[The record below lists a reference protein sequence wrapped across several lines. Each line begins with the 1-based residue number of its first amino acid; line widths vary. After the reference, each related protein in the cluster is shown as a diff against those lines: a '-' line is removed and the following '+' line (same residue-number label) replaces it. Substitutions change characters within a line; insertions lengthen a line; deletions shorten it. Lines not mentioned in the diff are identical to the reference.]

1 VLGEV
6 AICLL
11 ISEDEGVIRWTMFRA
26 PEVLVMGAGP
36 LADAAQ
42 ESLRR
47 CHRRVDRVSGADRLR
62 SGLRAGSTLIL
73 TAGADLDQVLPMVA
87 ARRLHQ
93 GQAPPRVLL
102 LSDAQEPLAP
112 WTSDDDAGPR
122 FERVDVERTAARL
135 LLARW
140 PLHAGCDPL
149 FGQQVHLVI
158 VGRTALADALLV
170 HALRVAH
177 YSERGPVMTLLSD
190 APERWQHES
199 AAAHPQAETFS
210 RLRFRALDEP
220 ILGAEAPVCG
230 VVVCT
235 HSADAGLQRAE
246 SLVRTIA
253 KQQGVSPPV
262 LLDVGGAQPLGDLGE
277 WDGQILPFSH
287 RRLVLTP
294 EVLLDG
300 RADELAQV
308 IHDHYRDTSAAQ
320 GRDPD
325 AEPASRPWSDLADS
339 YRQANRHQADHLWA
353 KLAMTDCRAVP
364 EDFVESFAFAP
375 AEVERLAIIEHARWA
390 ADRYLDGWSYAP
402 TRDNARKHH
411 PQLIRYAD
419 LSGPMKDLDR
429 FAVRLVPA
437 LLARSGQGL
446 ARMLIVGVPES
457 MRSSSV
463 GRMRASIDQLL
474 FRLQARYPDR
484 GLVIAATLADVASRL
499 LARRALQSADAGL
512 FLLCPRPLV
521 ETLAAQPNQEA
532 RLDLLRLV
540 ARAERRIPLPS
551 AGDLDRWLTQ
561 RAEILV
567 QFDANPLPETTP
579 PENASVE
586 RGASE
591 VGLSLAAA
599 RTCKRVR
606 IHADQGIEWN
616 FEY

>member
-1 VLGEV
+1 
-6 AICLL
+6 
-11 ISEDEGVIRWTMFRA
+11 
-26 PEVLVMGAGP
+26 
-36 LADAAQ
+36 
-42 ESLRR
+42 
-47 CHRRVDRVSGADRLR
+47 
-62 SGLRAGSTLIL
+62 LIL
-73 TAGADLDQVLPMVA
+73 TAGADLDRALSEVA
-87 ARRLHQ
+87 ARRVHQ

-102 LSDAQEPLAP
+102 LSDAQEPLEP
-112 WTSDDDAGPR
+112 WVSDDAAVPR
-122 FERVDVERTAARL
+122 VERVDLERTAARL

-170 HALRVAH
+170 HALRIAH
-177 YSERGPVMTLLSD
+177 YSEREPVMTLLSD
-190 APERWQHES
+190 APERWQQAF

-220 ILGAEAPVCG
+220 ALGGEAPVCG
-230 VVVCT
+230 VVVCG
-235 HSADAGLQRAE
+235 HPADSGLERAE

-253 KQQGVSPPV
+253 EQQGVSPPV
-262 LLDVGGAQPLGDLGE
+262 LLDVGDAEPFGDLGD

-300 RADELAQV
+300 RGDELAQV

-325 AEPASRPWSDLADS
+325 AEPSSRPWSDLADS

-353 KLAMTDCRAVP
+353 KLAVTDCRAVP
-364 EDFVESFAFAP
+364 EEMVESFAFAP

-437 LLARSGQGL
+437 LLARSGQGWC
-446 ARMLIVGVPES
+446 A
-457 MRSSSV
+457 
-463 GRMRASIDQLL
+463 
-474 FRLQARYPDR
+474 
-484 GLVIAATLADVASRL
+484 
-499 LARRALQSADAGL
+499 
-512 FLLCPRPLV
+512 C
-521 ETLAAQPNQEA
+521 
-532 RLDLLRLV
+532 
-540 ARAERRIPLPS
+540 
-551 AGDLDRWLTQ
+551 
-561 RAEILV
+561 
-567 QFDANPLPETTP
+567 
-579 PENASVE
+579 
-586 RGASE
+586 
-591 VGLSLAAA
+591 
-599 RTCKRVR
+599 
-606 IHADQGIEWN
+606 
-616 FEY
+616 